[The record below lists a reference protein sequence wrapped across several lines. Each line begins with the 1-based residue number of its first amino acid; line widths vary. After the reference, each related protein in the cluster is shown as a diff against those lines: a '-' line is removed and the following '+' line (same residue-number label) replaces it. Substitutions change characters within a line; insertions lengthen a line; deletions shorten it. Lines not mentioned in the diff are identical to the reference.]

1 MEGRLMGIMDRLRS
15 LFGGDGNAT
24 DDGGDAPE
32 AETTD
37 EDLAIEAVEADV
49 VQSRDDAF
57 GRLAGMP
64 SSWEDQLH

>member
-1 MEGRLMGIMDRLRS
+1 MGLMDRLRS
-15 LFGGDGNAT
+15 LFGGGGDGDA
-24 DDGGDAPE
+24 DAGDAPE
-32 AETTD
+32 AETSD

>member
-1 MEGRLMGIMDRLRS
+1 MGLMDRLRS
-15 LFGGDGNAT
+15 LLGGGDST
-24 DDGGDAPE
+24 DEAGDAPE

-37 EDLAIEAVEADV
+37 EDQAIEAVEADL

>member
-1 MEGRLMGIMDRLRS
+1 MGLTDRLRS
-15 LFGGDGNAT
+15 LFGRGGDGT
-24 DDGGDAPE
+24 DDAGDARE

-49 VQSRDDAF
+49 IQSRDDAF

>member
-1 MEGRLMGIMDRLRS
+1 MGLMDRLRS
-15 LFGGDGNAT
+15 LLGRGGDGDA
-24 DDGGDAPE
+24 DAGDAPE
-32 AETTD
+32 AETSD